1 MKLFS
6 WKIAPLVA
14 LASTGVGHA
23 EDAEIAKVKA
33 ADQAFYVALS
43 ARDLK
48 AMEAVWAQKPYVT
61 NIGPRSKT
69 VSVGYEDAVSTYWA
83 KAFDTFSQMSAQATA
98 ISQIQIDGNVAWVIG
113 TESAVLQLKSG
124 GAPMKFDAMVTN
136 IFEKDGDHWLM
147 VSHHAQMV
155 PQ

>member
-6 WKIAPLVA
+6 WKIAPLVV

-48 AMEAVWAQKPYVT
+48 AMEAVWAQKPYDT

-83 KAFDTFSQMSAQATA
+83 KAFDTFSQMS
-98 ISQIQIDGNVAWVIG
+98 VR
-113 TESAVLQLKSG
+113 
-124 GAPMKFDAMVTN
+124 
-136 IFEKDGDHWLM
+136 
-147 VSHHAQMV
+147 SHFAARNEV
-155 PQ
+155 E